1 MDLTSLSVIRYLCD
15 KYGFEF
21 SKTLGQNFLVNA
33 AIPKK
38 TAEGADINGK
48 FVIEIGPGFGCLTKE
63 LCERAKFVAAVEI
76 DRSLLPV
83 LSETLSEFE
92 NLEIINSNILDVDI
106 AALCEKYGY
115 TEAHICANLPYYI
128 TTPIIMKILES
139 SAPVRSVTVM
149 VQKELAK
156 RFVSPPGSPDYGAVT
171 AAVMYYTKPK
181 LLFNVSA
188 GSFYPAPKVDSAVIR
203 LDVIPERERIAVKNK
218 ETFFGV
224 IRSAFAMRRKTLVNN
239 LSAGFSIS
247 KSEAESILSSLSIP
261 VSVRGE
267 TLGIEDF
274 ARISDKIEE
283 NRSTAR

>member
-83 LSETLSEFE
+83 LSETLSEFD
-92 NLEIINSNILDVDI
+92 NLEIINSDILDVDI

-139 SAPVRSVTVM
+139 SAFDNLVVYSRLTCVQILGLKSTLSHKFCPLFIVIASTGNVNKSVFVYVTKFVTDST
-149 VQKELAK
+149 QCIFQLAIK
-156 RFVSPPGSPDYGAVT
+156 IIG
-171 AAVMYYTKPK
+171 
-181 LLFNVSA
+181 
-188 GSFYPAPKVDSAVIR
+188 VDC
-203 LDVIPERERIAVKNK
+203 K
-218 ETFFGV
+218 
-224 IRSAFAMRRKTLVNN
+224 
-239 LSAGFSIS
+239 
-247 KSEAESILSSLSIP
+247 IL
-261 VSVRGE
+261 
-267 TLGIEDF
+267 
-274 ARISDKIEE
+274 
-283 NRSTAR
+283 